1 MVKLNIKMN
10 RFTAVGYLCFL
21 LSFIFAIVGMS
32 IDPKIDS
39 NWYDDGSNLTHA
51 NAWVKNTTFSQ
62 FATTLAVMGLGFFY
76 LGHQ

>member
-10 RFTAVGYLCFL
+10 TFTAVGYLCFF

-32 IDPKIDS
+32 IDPKVPTDTNDQDS
-39 NWYDDGSNLTHA
+39 HTNIEF
-51 NAWVKNTTFSQ
+51 KNVTFSQ
-62 FATTLAVMGLGFFY
+62 FGTTLAVMGLGFFY